1 MILAEV
7 IAQFPRWWKSHGHRY
22 PGLLPETVV
31 ARIVARAD
39 TVHSP
44 AEYFAEVSRNMWQAT
59 QPGAKA
65 PAGDY
70 SGPTD
75 DE

>member
-1 MILAEV
+1 
-7 IAQFPRWWKSHGHRY
+7 
-22 PGLLPETVV
+22 LLPETVV